1 MLLNYDF
8 LEFENGKTENRTRDY
23 SLTKDIDKELE
34 AKRLAK
40 STRPKVKIKEGL
52 SLRATLDA
60 FGEELSRLKRE
71 QNKETIKGST
81 IEATSLNSIVNKIK
95 SGLPFG
101 TISAFR
107 PFKDAFIKDFT
118 EKERELLIEAYKS
131 GYKASQLDKVAKNWN
146 DDPNPIDASYLADAF
161 LREYRT
167 IALKLSTALG
177 KSFVSKFLNPKSEAT
192 MKDFMSSKEFVGRY
206 RYTQKDNMERTQQLK
221 KLLDSKRDFIGY
233 IQVIGYWK
241 DNLEDALIPDNKFLN
256 PKSEA
261 TMKDFMSSKEFV
273 GRYRYTQ
280 KDNMERTQQLKKLLD
295 SKRDFIGYIQVIG
308 YWKDN
313 LEDALLPDKETSF
326 FVFANEP
333 SSTFDLASYLLLLAR
348 LFNQAAICYCDNA
361 KTDKVEL
368 VSALPNDFGDVWA
381 KFTDITF
388 TAPLTQSITRLH
400 NKVYTFFE
408 RNPEK
413 DNYGIAFKDIVKTQ
427 IKATYMP
434 YNIEGFNIP
443 CKAYIERHIKTTIYS
458 SLGVERNYPGRT
470 FDMDK
475 IQQYEQQAIKR
486 LDLQRCSKSK
496 SFKASYNHNIKV
508 NNLVKAL
515 RQGKKV
521 SKTLIAKVL
530 ANTIDT
536 DAGYC
541 FISPTDLAT
550 QLNNI
555 SPRLSKSIVTAIEQ
569 AEGVRLTYALI
580 DKITYNSLH
589 NILSF
594 IFDIDNPLNDQDLE
608 EFVIE
613 VPREALK
620 NVKLPQIKNVLT
632 TQIFEGAYHFKS

>member
-1 MLLNYDF
+1 MLLSYDF
-8 LEFENGKTENRTRDY
+8 LEFVDEPQQRNT
-23 SLTKDIDKELE
+23 SLTASIDK
-34 AKRLAK
+34 ALADK
-40 STRPKVKIKEGL
+40 KLARQNKPRVKIKDNL

-71 QNKETIKGST
+71 QNTKTIKGST
-81 IEATSLNSIVNKIK
+81 IESANLNSIVNKIK

-131 GYKASQLDKVAKNWN
+131 GYKASQLDKVSKNWN
-146 DDPNPIDASYLADAF
+146 NDPNLIDTSLLADAF

-177 KSFVSKFLNPKSEAT
+177 KSFVSKFLNPESEAT
-192 MKDFMSSKEFVGRY
+192 MRDLMSSKEFVERY
-206 RYTQKDNMERTQQLK
+206 RYTQKDNMKRTQQLK
-221 KLLDSKRDFIGY
+221 SLLDSKRDFIGY

-241 DNLEDALIPDNKFLN
+241 EDLKGDLI
-256 PKSEA
+256 
-261 TMKDFMSSKEFV
+261 
-273 GRYRYTQ
+273 
-280 KDNMERTQQLKKLLD
+280 
-295 SKRDFIGYIQVIG
+295 
-308 YWKDN
+308 
-313 LEDALLPDKETSF
+313 PDKETSF
-326 FVFANEP
+326 FVFVNEP
-333 SSTFDLASYLLLLAR
+333 SSTFYLRNHLLLWAR
-348 LFNQAAICYCDNA
+348 LFNQAAICYCQNSVYNNKDRYY
-361 KTDKVEL
+361 VEL
-368 VSALPNDFGDVWA
+368 VSAEPKKFGKVDA

-388 TAPLTQSITRLH
+388 STPKELPNSLTRLQ

-408 RNPEK
+408 KNPEK

-434 YNIEGFNIP
+434 YTIGNLTDTFENEIKGFIKRTQSRIRAYGYPKSFNVDEIENW
-443 CKAYIERHIKTTIYS
+443 
-458 SLGVERNYPGRT
+458 
-470 FDMDK
+470 
-475 IQQYEQQAIKR
+475 EQQAIKTR
-486 LDLQRCSKSK
+486 EQRKCAMSK
-496 SFKASYNHNIKV
+496 SFRQSYNHNIKV
-508 NNLVKAL
+508 NNLVKAM

-521 SKTLIAKVL
+521 SRTLIAKVL
-530 ANTIDT
+530 ANTTDT

-550 QLNNI
+550 QLGNI

-594 IFDIDNPLNDQDLE
+594 VFDIDNPLSDQAFE
-608 EFVIE
+608 ELVIE

-632 TQIFEGAYHFKS
+632 AQIFDGTYHFKS

>member
-8 LEFENGKTENRTRDY
+8 LELVDEPQRNT
-23 SLTKDIDKELE
+23 SLTASIDK
-34 AKRLAK
+34 ALADRK
-40 STRPKVKIKEGL
+40 LARQNKPRVKVKEGL

-71 QNKETIKGST
+71 QNTETIKGST
-81 IEATSLNSIVNKIK
+81 IESANLNSIVNKIK

-107 PFKDAFIKDFT
+107 PFKDAFVKDFT

-177 KSFVSKFLNPKSEAT
+177 KSFVSKFLNPKSETT
-192 MKDFMSSKEFVGRY
+192 MRDFMSSDKFVKKY
-206 RYTQKDNMERTQQLK
+206 RYTQKDNMKRTRQLK
-221 KLLDSKRDFIGY
+221 SLLDSKRHFLGY

-241 DNLEDALIPDNKFLN
+241 EDLKDDLI
-256 PKSEA
+256 
-261 TMKDFMSSKEFV
+261 
-273 GRYRYTQ
+273 
-280 KDNMERTQQLKKLLD
+280 
-295 SKRDFIGYIQVIG
+295 
-308 YWKDN
+308 
-313 LEDALLPDKETSF
+313 PDKETSF

-388 TAPLTQSITRLH
+388 SIPLTQSITRLH

-408 RNPEK
+408 KKNME
-413 DNYGIAFKDIVKTQ
+413 NYGVSFEELSTTKLKAMGMPKD
-427 IKATYMP
+427 
-434 YNIEGFNIP
+434 IEGFNIP

-458 SLGVERNYPGRT
+458 SLGGERNYPGRT

-475 IQQYEQQAIKR
+475 VQQYELQAIKR

-508 NNLVKAL
+508 NNLVNAM

-521 SKTLIAKVL
+521 SRTLIAKVL

-541 FISPTDLAT
+541 FISDLAT

-569 AEGVRLTYALI
+569 AESVRLTYALI
-580 DKITYNSLH
+580 DKVIYNSLH

-594 IFDIDNPLNDQDLE
+594 IFDIDNPLSDQAFERL
-608 EFVIE
+608 VIE

-632 TQIFEGAYHFKS
+632 AQIFEGAYHFKS

>member
-8 LEFENGKTENRTRDY
+8 LEFVDEPQRNTSL
-23 SLTKDIDKELE
+23 SLTASIDK
-34 AKRLAK
+34 ALADRK
-40 STRPKVKIKEGL
+40 LARQNKPRVRVKDNL
-52 SLRATLDA
+52 SLSETLDA
-60 FGEELSRLKRE
+60 YGREVSRLKN
-71 QNKETIKGST
+71 QQETIKAST
-81 IEATSLNSIVNKIK
+81 IESANLNSIVNKIK

-107 PFKDAFIKDFT
+107 PFKPVFEKDFT
-118 EKERELLIEAYKS
+118 EKQQKALINAYKS
-131 GYKASQLDKVAKNWN
+131 GFDPKNADKVAQYWQNKPTKI
-146 DDPNPIDASYLADAF
+146 DLHKPIKAKDF
-161 LREYRT
+161 FKGNTNIYRT
-167 IALKLSTALG
+167 LRNLFGQKFMNSYIA
-177 KSFVSKFLNPKSEAT
+177 PKSETT
-192 MKDFMSSKEFVGRY
+192 MKDFMSSDKFVKKY
-206 RYTQKDNMERTQQLK
+206 RYTQKDNMKRTRQLK
-221 KLLDSKRDFIGY
+221 SLLDSKRHFLGY

-241 DNLEDALIPDNKFLN
+241 DNLED
-256 PKSEA
+256 
-261 TMKDFMSSKEFV
+261 T
-273 GRYRYTQ
+273 
-280 KDNMERTQQLKKLLD
+280 
-295 SKRDFIGYIQVIG
+295 
-308 YWKDN
+308 
-313 LEDALLPDKETSF
+313 LLPDKETSF

-333 SSTFDLASYLLLLAR
+333 SSTFDLVSYLLLLAR

-388 TAPLTQSITRLH
+388 TIPLTQSLTRLH

-408 RNPEK
+408 KKNME
-413 DNYGIAFKDIVKTQ
+413 NYGVSFEELSTTKLKAMGMPKD
-427 IKATYMP
+427 
-434 YNIEGFNIP
+434 IEGFNIP
-443 CKAYIERHIKTTIYS
+443 CKSYIEHHIKTSIHS

-475 IQQYEQQAIKR
+475 IQQYELQAIKR

-508 NNLVKAL
+508 NNLVKAM

-521 SKTLIAKVL
+521 SRTLIAKVL

-541 FISPTDLAT
+541 FISDLAT

-569 AEGVRLTYALI
+569 AEGVRLNYALI
-580 DKITYNSLH
+580 DKVTYNSLH
-589 NILSF
+589 NTLSF
-594 IFDIDNPLNDQDLE
+594 IFDIDNPLNDQAFE
-608 EFVIE
+608 ELVVE

-632 TQIFEGAYHFKS
+632 AQIFDGTYQFRN

>member
-8 LEFENGKTENRTRDY
+8 LEFVDEPQQRNT
-23 SLTKDIDKELE
+23 SLTASIDK
-34 AKRLAK
+34 ALADK
-40 STRPKVKIKEGL
+40 KLARQNKPRVKIKDNL

-71 QNKETIKGST
+71 QNTKTIKGST
-81 IEATSLNSIVNKIK
+81 IQATSLGNILKKIK

-101 TISAFR
+101 TISATR
-107 PFKDAFIKDFT
+107 HFKDAFIKDFT

-131 GYKASQLDKVAKNWN
+131 SYKASQLDKVSKNWN
-146 DDPNPIDASYLADAF
+146 NDPNLIDTSLLADAF

-177 KSFVSKFLNPKSEAT
+177 KSFVSKFLNHESEAT
-192 MKDFMSSKEFVGRY
+192 MRDLMSSKEFVERY
-206 RYTQKDNMERTQQLK
+206 RYTQKDNMKRTQQLK
-221 KLLDSKRDFIGY
+221 SLLDSKRDFIGY

-241 DNLEDALIPDNKFLN
+241 EDLKGDLI
-256 PKSEA
+256 
-261 TMKDFMSSKEFV
+261 
-273 GRYRYTQ
+273 
-280 KDNMERTQQLKKLLD
+280 
-295 SKRDFIGYIQVIG
+295 
-308 YWKDN
+308 
-313 LEDALLPDKETSF
+313 PDKETSF
-326 FVFANEP
+326 FVFVNEP
-333 SSTFDLASYLLLLAR
+333 SSTFYLRNHLLLWAR
-348 LFNQAAICYCDNA
+348 LFNQAAICYCQNSVYNNKDRYY
-361 KTDKVEL
+361 VEL
-368 VSALPNDFGDVWA
+368 VSAEPKKFGKVDA

-388 TAPLTQSITRLH
+388 STPKELPNSLTRLQ

-408 RNPEK
+408 KNPEK

-434 YNIEGFNIP
+434 YTIGNLTDTFENEIKGFIKRTQSRVRAYGYPKSFNVDEIENW
-443 CKAYIERHIKTTIYS
+443 
-458 SLGVERNYPGRT
+458 
-470 FDMDK
+470 
-475 IQQYEQQAIKR
+475 EQQAIKTR
-486 LDLQRCSKSK
+486 EQRKCAMSK
-496 SFKASYNHNIKV
+496 SFRQSYNHNIKV
-508 NNLVKAL
+508 NNLVKAM

-521 SKTLIAKVL
+521 SRTLI

-550 QLNNI
+550 QLGNI

-580 DKITYNSLH
+580 DKVTYNSLH

-594 IFDIDNPLNDQDLE
+594 IFDIDNPLNDQAFEKL
-608 EFVIE
+608 VIE

-632 TQIFEGAYHFKS
+632 AQIFDGSYQFKS

>member
-8 LEFENGKTENRTRDY
+8 LELVDDEPQRNT
-23 SLTKDIDKELE
+23 SLTSAIDK
-34 AKRLAK
+34 ALADK
-40 STRPKVKIKEGL
+40 KLARQNKPKVRVKDNL

-71 QNKETIKGST
+71 QDTTIKAST
-81 IEATSLNSIVNKIK
+81 IESTNLNSIVNKIK

-107 PFKDAFIKDFT
+107 PFKPAFEKDFT
-118 EKERELLIEAYKS
+118 EKEREKLVEAYKS

-146 DDPNPIDASYLADAF
+146 NDPNPIDASYIADAF

-177 KSFVSKFLNPKSEAT
+177 KSFVSKFLNPKSETT
-192 MKDFMSSKEFVGRY
+192 MKDLMSSKEFVERY
-206 RYTQKDNMERTQQLK
+206 RYTQKDNMARTRQLK
-221 KLLDSKRDFIGY
+221 RLLDSKRDFIGY

-241 DNLEDALIPDNKFLN
+241 DNLEDALIPD
-256 PKSEA
+256 
-261 TMKDFMSSKEFV
+261 
-273 GRYRYTQ
+273 
-280 KDNMERTQQLKKLLD
+280 
-295 SKRDFIGYIQVIG
+295 
-308 YWKDN
+308 
-313 LEDALLPDKETSF
+313 KETSF
-326 FVFANEP
+326 FVFVNEP
-333 SSTFDLASYLLLLAR
+333 SSTFYLRNHLLLWAR
-348 LFNQAAICYCDNA
+348 QFNQAAICYCQNSVYNNKDRYY
-361 KTDKVEL
+361 VEL
-368 VSALPNDFGDVWA
+368 VSAEPKRFGKVDA

-388 TAPLTQSITRLH
+388 SVPKELPHSLTRLQ

-434 YNIEGFNIP
+434 YNIGNLTDTFENEIKGFIKRTQSRLRAYGYPKSFNIDE
-443 CKAYIERHIKTTIYS
+443 IE
-458 SLGVERNYPGRT
+458 NW
-470 FDMDK
+470 
-475 IQQYEQQAIKR
+475 EQQAIKTR
-486 LDLQRCSKSK
+486 EQRKCAMSK

-521 SKTLIAKVL
+521 SRTLI

-541 FISPTDLAT
+541 FISDLAT
-550 QLNNI
+550 QLGNI

-569 AEGVRLTYALI
+569 AEGVRLNYALI

-594 IFDIDNPLNDQDLE
+594 IFDIDNPLSDQAFE
-608 EFVIE
+608 ELVIE

-632 TQIFEGAYHFKS
+632 SQIFDGAYQFRGNDYQFKG

>member
-8 LEFENGKTENRTRDY
+8 LEFVGEPQRNTSL
-23 SLTKDIDKELE
+23 SLTASIDK
-34 AKRLAK
+34 ALADK
-40 STRPKVKIKEGL
+40 KLARQNKPKVKIKDNL

-71 QNKETIKGST
+71 QNTETIKGST
-81 IEATSLNSIVNKIK
+81 IESANLNSIVNKIK

-107 PFKDAFIKDFT
+107 PFKDAFVKDFT

-177 KSFVSKFLNPKSEAT
+177 KPFVSKFLNPNSEAT
-192 MKDFMSSKEFVGRY
+192 MKDFTSSDKFVKKY
-206 RYTQKDNMERTQQLK
+206 RYTEKDNMKRTRQLK
-221 KLLDSKRDFIGY
+221 SLLDSKRHFLGY

-241 DNLEDALIPDNKFLN
+241 EDLNDDLI
-256 PKSEA
+256 
-261 TMKDFMSSKEFV
+261 
-273 GRYRYTQ
+273 
-280 KDNMERTQQLKKLLD
+280 
-295 SKRDFIGYIQVIG
+295 
-308 YWKDN
+308 
-313 LEDALLPDKETSF
+313 PDKETSF

-333 SSTFDLASYLLLLAR
+333 SIAFDLASYLLLLAR

-368 VSALPNDFGDVWA
+368 VSAEPKSFGKVWATFDNITFSTPSDLPNA
-381 KFTDITF
+381 
-388 TAPLTQSITRLH
+388 LTRLQDQ
-400 NKVYTFFE
+400 VYTFFKK
-408 RNPEK
+408 NPEK
-413 DNYGIAFKDIVKTQ
+413 DKYGVTFEELVVKSKITAMKLP
-427 IKATYMP
+427 I
-434 YNIEGFNIP
+434 GF
-443 CKAYIERHIKTTIYS
+443 
-458 SLGVERNYPGRT
+458 G
-470 FDMDK
+470 D
-475 IQQYEQQAIKR
+475 R
-486 LDLQRCSKSK
+486 LDVANLVKASIRDRQTCSRHNGYQKLFFADEIENWERQAVFRREKLKCITSKSYRQ
-496 SFKASYNHNIKV
+496 SYNHNIKV
-508 NNLVKAL
+508 RKLVNAMLK
-515 RQGKKV
+515 GKKA
-521 SKTLIAKVL
+521 SKRLIAKVL

-550 QLNNI
+550 QLGNI

-569 AEGVRLTYALI
+569 ADGVRLNYALI
-580 DKITYNSLH
+580 DKVTYNSLH
-589 NILSF
+589 NTLNF
-594 IFDIDNPLNDQDLE
+594 IFDIDNPLSDKVFERL
-608 EFVIE
+608 VIE

-632 TQIFEGAYHFKS
+632 AQIFDGAYHFKS